1 MKKILITGATGFI
14 GKNFLKLKNLQKNKL
29 YCLVRKKIK
38 SKKKITW
45 YETAIE
51 DSRNLKKIK
60 KKITEIDTL
69 YHFAWGNLPNYQSK
83 IHTTEELKK
92 QKFFLKNFCFINS
105 IVPTLTDD
113 LTINKEFLC
122 KFFLI

>member
-29 YCLVRKKIK
+29 HCLVRKKIK

-51 DSRNLKKIK
+51 DSRNLKK
-60 KKITEIDTL
+60 
-69 YHFAWGNLPNYQSK
+69 N
-83 IHTTEELKK
+83 
-92 QKFFLKNFCFINS
+92 
-105 IVPTLTDD
+105 
-113 LTINKEFLC
+113 
-122 KFFLI
+122 